1 MDSSSAPGGAD
12 SERLQK
18 VLASRGFGSRRHCEE
33 LIRDGRVT
41 VNGETAVLGRRVVVD
56 RDLVEVDGAPVG
68 IRPDFVYYL
77 LNKPRGVVSTVSDTH
92 GRETVVSLV
101 PSEPGVYPVGRLD
114 ADSEGLII
122 LTNDGQFANRV
133 MHPRFGC
140 EKEYL
145 VVVESGPGGVKPAAI
160 RALRE
165 GVELD
170 DGMTAPAK
178 VAQTEPGVLRISIG
192 EGRNRQVRRMCLA
205 VGHPVERLIRVRIG
219 TLSDNRLKPGEYR
232 HLSKDEV
239 FRLTGAD
246 KSAQGYS

>member
-1 MDSSSAPGGAD
+1 MNSSSAPGGAD

-18 VLASRGFGSRRHCEE
+18 VLALRGFGSRRHCED
-33 LIRDGRVT
+33 LIREGRVT
-41 VNGETAVLGRRVVVD
+41 VNGEVAVLGRRVDVES
-56 RDLVEVDGAPVG
+56 DLVEVDGAPVG

-77 LNKPRGVVSTVSDTH
+77 LNKPKGVVCTVSDTH
-92 GRETVVSLV
+92 DRDTVVSLV
-101 PSEPGVYPVGRLD
+101 PPAPRVYPVGRLD

-133 MHPRFGC
+133 MHPRYGC

-145 VVVESGPGGVKPAAI
+145 VVVAAPPSGVKPAAI
-160 RALRE
+160 RNLRE

-178 VAQTEPGVLRISIG
+178 VAQTEPGVLRIAIG

-205 VGHPVERLIRVRIG
+205 VGYPVDRLIRVRIG
-219 TLSDNRLKPGEYR
+219 TLTDSRLKPGEYR
-232 HLSKDEV
+232 LLSQDEV
-239 FRLTGAD
+239 YRLTGAD
-246 KSAQGYS
+246 KSAQR

>member
-1 MDSSSAPGGAD
+1 MDMSAPGGAD

-18 VLASRGFGSRRHCEE
+18 VLAARGFGSRRHCED

-41 VNGETAVLGRRVVVD
+41 VNGEVAVLGRRVDVE
-56 RDLVEVDGAPVG
+56 RDEVEVDGAPVG

-77 LNKPRGVVSTVSDTH
+77 LNKPKGVVSTVSDTH
-92 GRETVVSLV
+92 DRDTVVALV
-101 PSEPGVYPVGRLD
+101 PAEPRVFPVGRLD

-145 VVVESGPGGVKPAAI
+145 VVVDSPPTGVKPAAI
-160 RALRE
+160 RSLRE
-165 GVELD
+165 GVQLD
-170 DGMTAPAK
+170 DGPTAPAK
-178 VAQTEPGVLRISIG
+178 VAQTEPGVLRITIG

-205 VGHPVERLIRVRIG
+205 VGYPVERLIRIRIG
-219 TLSDNRLKPGEYR
+219 TITDNRLKPGEFR
-232 HLSKDEV
+232 HLTKDEV

-246 KSAQGYS
+246 KSAQGYP

>member
-1 MDSSSAPGGAD
+1 M
-12 SERLQK
+12 
-18 VLASRGFGSRRHCEE
+18 
-33 LIRDGRVT
+33 T
-41 VNGETAVLGRRVVVD
+41 VNGEPAVLGRRVVVD
-56 RDLVEVDGAPVG
+56 HDLVEVDGAPVG

-77 LNKPRGVVSTVSDTH
+77 LNKPIGVISTASDTH
-92 GRETVVSLV
+92 DRETVVGLV
-101 PSEPGVYPVGRLD
+101 PPEPRVYPVGRLD

-133 MHPRFGC
+133 MHPKFGC

-145 VVVESGPGGVKPAAI
+145 VVVESGPAGVKPAAI

-165 GVELD
+165 GVELE

-178 VAQTEPGVLRISIG
+178 VAQAEPGVLRIAIG
-192 EGRNRQVRRMCLA
+192 EGRNRQVRRMCRA
-205 VGHPVERLIRVRIG
+205 VGHPVERLVRVRIG
-219 TLSDNRLKPGEYR
+219 TLSDNRLKPGEFR
-232 HLSKDEV
+232 HLTKDEV